1 MSVNSTQTG
10 CLSARNPQS
19 EAEILRKHV
28 FYQTSHQAAKYP
40 PSMRRSASPVRL
52 PKKTTSK
59 SSANK
64 TNVIKGEVRTSSPV
78 ERRQPSP
85 AMIRTRMSLERLDE
99 RRLQRKDRERP
110 WVHQKQKSPERKGNF
125 KIFYEKAL
133 PTTVENSPCTLR
145 PRKYVSNT
153 KYGNIYEIRDTTKP
167 NKPAR
172 VPSPRKWVWE
182 DEFRLWMLESR
193 DQYLS
198 DTGAGRHKLFP
209 IHQQDQLSSKSG
221 SLAAIKEHQKPNPEL
236 YA

>member
-52 PKKTTSK
+52 PK
-59 SSANK
+59 
-64 TNVIKGEVRTSSPV
+64 VRKGEVRTSSPV

-110 WVHQKQKSPERKGNF
+110 W
-125 KIFYEKAL
+125 
-133 PTTVENSPCTLR
+133 
-145 PRKYVSNT
+145 
-153 KYGNIYEIRDTTKP
+153 
-167 NKPAR
+167 
-172 VPSPRKWVWE
+172 
-182 DEFRLWMLESR
+182 
-193 DQYLS
+193 
-198 DTGAGRHKLFP
+198 
-209 IHQQDQLSSKSG
+209 
-221 SLAAIKEHQKPNPEL
+221 
-236 YA
+236 